1 MEQNV
6 VSSRWGEKLGL
17 EAYKGSLPA
26 KNWIFTKEKKKKKG
40 THRYV
45 YIDKSPEI

>member
-26 KNWIFTKEKKKKKG
+26 KNWIFTKEKKKK
-40 THRYV
+40 RN
-45 YIDKSPEI
+45 P